1 MKIIFLVDVPKVGKK
16 HEIKEVADGY
26 AKNVLIAKG
35 QAVPAT
41 PANLKVRD
49 EAVGRIAM
57 KKEKTVEEFKK
68 LADVLSATTYEIAE
82 KANETGVLFRKL
94 HSEDLALAIQKKSH
108 ITCDSDAIKLDSPIK
123 SVGNYDILVKQGTME
138 ARMKLVVSKK

>member
-26 AKNVLIAKG
+26 AKNVLIVKG

-41 PANLKVRD
+41 PANLKIRD
-49 EAVGRIAM
+49 EAVGRIVM

-68 LADVLSATTYEIAE
+68 LADTLASTTYEIAE
-82 KANETGVLFRKL
+82 KANEVGVLFRKL
-94 HSEDLALAIQKKSH
+94 HNEDLALAVHKKSH
-108 ITCDSDAIKLDSPIK
+108 ITCDPDAIKLDSPIK
-123 SVGNYDILVKQGTME
+123 SVGAYDILVKQGTME
-138 ARMKLVVSKK
+138 ARLKVIILKK